1 MQIWSCRTVFCTHN
15 VRMCFV
21 YCLRCST
28 VMDSYML
35 WSTQGRCI
43 RNWQD
48 IGFGL
53 SPILSN
59 KTTVKMLATE
69 TPVIVRTK
77 RDFSSQRFYPVQ
89 RFLYTF
95 NEHFVSACTT
105 KLLPHAILS
114 LVHKTLFLVSYGKK
128 FFVCG
133 PDCSLVFR
141 HRNAVSPIRI

>member
-1 MQIWSCRTVFCTHN
+1 MFCVLFKVLNSDGFIHAAEYTGQ
-15 VRMCFV
+15 
-21 YCLRCST
+21 
-28 VMDSYML
+28 MD
-35 WSTQGRCI
+35 I

-59 KTTVKMLATE
+59 ETTVKMLATE

-77 RDFSSQRFYPVQ
+77 KRFLSSQRCYPVQ

-105 KLLPHAILS
+105 KLLPHAILL

-128 FFVCG
+128 FFVCE

-141 HRNAVSPIRI
+141 DRNAVSPIRI

>member
-1 MQIWSCRTVFCTHN
+1 MQIWSCRTVFGTHN

-35 WSTQGRCI
+35 RSTQGRCI

-77 RDFSSQRFYPVQ
+77 KEIFPHKGVTLCKDSCILLTSTLLVLVQQNYSHVLFFYLSIRLFSLFPMARNS
-89 RFLYTF
+89 LY
-95 NEHFVSACTT
+95 VGQIA
-105 KLLPHAILS
+105 L
-114 LVHKTLFLVSYGKK
+114 
-128 FFVCG
+128 
-133 PDCSLVFR
+133 
-141 HRNAVSPIRI
+141 